1 MKDRYNRTRS
11 LEAGEAGIRG
21 RGDGRRSET
30 ESEDEVMGEGV
41 RQISEDEAMGGVRD
55 RSEDEAMGGVRDRS
69 EEGVMRGGVRDRSE
83 DEVMGGVRGLR
94 DRYL

>member
-41 RQISEDEAMGGVRD
+41 RQISEDE
-55 RSEDEAMGGVRDRS
+55 
-69 EEGVMRGGVRDRSE
+69 
-83 DEVMGGVRGLR
+83 VMGGV
-94 DRYL
+94 